1 MPAMQTI
8 IVNDDKTTPVAHNF
22 APVTTD
28 GQVGHFANRSSTIP
42 QGFEKL
48 SIEVAA
54 PKSTTAAYRV
64 AVSMTT
70 PIVAAVDGQDQVV
83 RQDKSDCVLY
93 FSQNSSVQERKDLLA
108 MLKNLFA
115 DASFKTA
122 VSNLEPY
129 Y

>member
-1 MPAMQTI
+1 MQTI
-8 IVNDDKTTPVAHNF
+8 TVNDGKTTPVAHAF

-28 GQVGHFANRSSTIP
+28 GQIAKFANRSATIP
-42 QGFEKL
+42 QGFETL
-48 SIEVAA
+48 QIEVAA
-54 PKSTTAAYRV
+54 PKSNGAAYRTS
-64 AVSMTT
+64 VSMTT

-93 FSQNSSVQERKDLLA
+93 FAQTSTVQERKDLLA

-115 DASFKTA
+115 DTSFISS